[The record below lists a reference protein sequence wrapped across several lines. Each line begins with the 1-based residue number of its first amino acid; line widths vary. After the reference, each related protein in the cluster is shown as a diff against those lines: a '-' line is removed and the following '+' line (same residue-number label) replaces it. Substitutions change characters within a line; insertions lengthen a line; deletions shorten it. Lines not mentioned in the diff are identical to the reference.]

1 MTEARPKA
9 AINAEEGPCVM
20 PEDLEM
26 LPKTGVAA
34 FVERFAHVHNLTAK
48 RSRLNDWAEAV
59 SRAAGDD
66 IRLDHVE
73 LLLVALTKRD
83 LISGRQAARLLT
95 LYLTEKAAVRLP
107 QPQEDDS

>member
-1 MTEARPKA
+1 MTEAGPHQ
-9 AINAEEGPCVM
+9 EGPCVM

-34 FVERFAHVHNLTAK
+34 FVERYAHVHNVTAK
-48 RSRLNDWAEAV
+48 RSRLNDWTEAV
-59 SRAAGDD
+59 SRAAGDA
-66 IRLDHVE
+66 IRLNHVE

-95 LYLTEKAAVRLP
+95 LYLQERALERLP
-107 QPQEDDS
+107 QSRENGS